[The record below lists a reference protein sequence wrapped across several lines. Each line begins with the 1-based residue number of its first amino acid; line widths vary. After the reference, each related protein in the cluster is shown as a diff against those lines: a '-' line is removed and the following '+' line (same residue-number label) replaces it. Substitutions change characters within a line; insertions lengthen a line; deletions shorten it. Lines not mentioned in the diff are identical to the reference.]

1 MAVMNRYLFSTKTA
15 NGRFET
21 VRMPKPS
28 VEPEDKY
35 IITREGDRFDLLAQE
50 FYQDVALW
58 WFIAVANDIRPA
70 SMIVPVGIQLR
81 IPANLDYLGRQLE
94 KAEKDK

>member
-1 MAVMNRYLFSTKTA
+1 MNRYLFSTKSN

-21 VRMPKPS
+21 VRMSKPP
-28 VEPEDKY
+28 VQPDDKY

-58 WFIAVANDIRPA
+58 WLLAIANDIRPA

-81 IPANLDYLGRQLE
+81 IPGNLDYLGRQLE